1 MAAQSR
7 LHCSGCRAEPSD
19 RSKYR
24 GEGGEADENT
34 VGCGAGAA
42 MPHASRSRLESPRLL
57 AVVPLRSICVSR
69 LEPSCLLAVASR
81 KQLELEG
88 PLTEFGEVVIGL
100 GRMAASH
107 AHPLYAGSTKRFGA
121 CVPETTTRPDR
132 RWSSPCSSNRGTV
145 LPCSCLLS
153 HGDARSA
160 LVNIFECAERA
171 HARSARPGGC
181 SIQPA
186 RYVGSS
192 SQGTSRAIEIRM
204 AGLLLTN
211 YLVAFRELR
220 GINAHFFGV
229 LLGCDIKAAAHK

>member
-1 MAAQSR
+1 
-7 LHCSGCRAEPSD
+7 
-19 RSKYR
+19 
-24 GEGGEADENT
+24 
-34 VGCGAGAA
+34 

-181 SIQPA
+181 STQPT

-204 AGLLLTN
+204 AGLLLTTWSHPESFAA
-211 YLVAFRELR
+211 LMRIFLGICWAATLR
-220 GINAHFFGV
+220 PPPTSRCGPCKMIISSGASRFDHTRKQPEV
-229 LLGCDIKAAAHK
+229 PKMRRLRLG